1 MTSLPAG
8 TPALIVDDDDA
19 CRRLTAHV
27 LERAGCTTHEA
38 ATGDGGIEIAHVV
51 RPQLA
56 IIDVCLPNVSGYEVC
71 RALRDELE
79 ESVAIIFLSGKR
91 TEGVDRVAGFLLG
104 ADDYLGKPF
113 EPDELI
119 ARARLALRRRANESP
134 RIERRRPSTIALL
147 TRREREILVLLATGR
162 NQSQIATD
170 LVISPKTAA
179 THIQRI
185 LTKLDVHSRAEAV
198 VVAHRERLVSPTT
211 K

>member
-1 MTSLPAG
+1 MMRLPAG

-38 ATGDGGIEIAHVV
+38 ATGDAGIDLAQVV
-51 RPQLA
+51 RPRLA

-71 RALRDELE
+71 RALREDLE
-79 ESVAIIFLSGKR
+79 DSVAIIFLSGRR
-91 TEGVDRVAGFLLG
+91 TEAVDRVAGFLLG

-119 ARARLALRRRANESP
+119 ARARLALRRRGNESR
-134 RIERRRPSTIALL
+134 RIERRRPSATALL

-162 NQSQIATD
+162 NQSQIATE
-170 LVISPKTAA
+170 LVISPKTVA

-198 VVAHRERLVSPTT
+198 AVAHREWLVSPTT
-211 K
+211 